1 MARFT
6 FTTLTIAL
14 LAFVAV
20 RAASTDAE
28 TMNIPLEIP
37 TEQKEIR
44 DANGNTELI
53 IAAAYG
59 DKDRVSALIAAGAV
73 VNARGYIGNT
83 ALIFAA
89 QEGYDEI
96 ARILVAA
103 GADPD
108 ASNDYGSTARKLAAG
123 YGHRTIVAIFNA
135 LPAQT
140 SANLVAGIF

>member
-28 TMNIPLEIP
+28 TINIPLEIA

-89 QEGYDEI
+89 QEG
-96 ARILVAA
+96 
-103 GADPD
+103 
-108 ASNDYGSTARKLAAG
+108 STARKLAAG